1 MTTPVYNPWS
11 AMARTAAN
19 RSDEAGT
26 PGSIFLLSPSSA
38 VVMVIIHKTGEWVL
52 ISW

>member
-26 PGSIFLLSPSSA
+26 PGSIFC
-38 VVMVIIHKTGEWVL
+38 
-52 ISW
+52 

>member
-19 RSDEAGT
+19 RSDEAGRRLDLFAE
-26 PGSIFLLSPSSA
+26 P
-38 VVMVIIHKTGEWVL
+38 VVGRGNGHHT
-52 ISW
+52 